1 MLKGTKNMAYLDEE
15 ILESKRRMEHEK
27 YTTLETGIYA
37 GEELITF
44 KKASLFNELIHIH
57 LPEQFV
63 LMPDLIKAV
72 KYPSQ
77 NAPELIM
84 TSLDSTVNIGFN
96 LMPLVLKD
104 NEIALMSEQF
114 QNGLKNVNPSIV
126 IKNRSDTKT
135 IQGNEMS
142 WFAYK
147 GFHLDG
153 QSYNRVYLIRLRKNI
168 LHGIFNCNLQEQ
180 ENWIQIIEQIFLSVE
195 EEL

>member
-1 MLKGTKNMAYLDEE
+1 MAYLDEE
-15 ILESKRRMEHEK
+15 ILEAKRRIEREN

-104 NEIALMSEQF
+104 NEIALMSE
-114 QNGLKNVNPSIV
+114 
-126 IKNRSDTKT
+126 
-135 IQGNEMS
+135 
-142 WFAYK
+142 
-147 GFHLDG
+147 
-153 QSYNRVYLIRLRKNI
+153 
-168 LHGIFNCNLQEQ
+168 
-180 ENWIQIIEQIFLSVE
+180 
-195 EEL
+195 